1 MHQKSGE
8 LDSSQLSSSSSL
20 SNSVLF
26 FPLPFLAVTA
36 TAELKEGPSSD
47 TLAAGFWSIND
58 QIGLV
63 TMFASG
69 LVAFFALVNLAAG
82 FDVEGFAAGLLSSL
96 AIIFFNASNPDDLMA
111 GSSMSPRISLDY
123 CFSH

>member
-1 MHQKSGE
+1 MVGE
-8 LDSSQLSSSSSL
+8 
-20 SNSVLF
+20 
-26 FPLPFLAVTA
+26 
-36 TAELKEGPSSD
+36 SSD

-69 LVAFFALVNLAAG
+69 LVAFFALVNSAAS

-96 AIIFFNASNPDDLMA
+96 AIIFFNDSNPDDLMA